1 MGVLNFRGSPGFVSI
16 ISQAQGGDAGNASAA
31 IRALMLLGADRLGY
45 DLSTIQH
52 EIIMLMMEP
61 IDQAVIEELRLLLGN
76 GIPHSLPQRPARG
89 RTTRVGAPRH
99 RTERPDAAG
108 AAAAAAPT
116 GTVYHTTWPA
126 TITETPPADLAA
138 TPGIYDIGEEI

>member
-16 ISQAQGGDAGNASAA
+16 INRAQGGDAGNASAA

-45 DLSTIQH
+45 DLSTLQH

-61 IDQAVIEELRLLLGN
+61 IDPAVIEELRLLLGD

-89 RTTRVGAPRH
+89 RTTRVVPTPRH
-99 RTERPDAAG
+99 RTERPD
-108 AAAAAAPT
+108 AAPT